1 MRKSKFTQEQI
12 AHALRQAEQ
21 GTPVTELCRKMG
33 VSEQTFYT
41 WRKKFAGMGI
51 VETGYGSDIRD

>member
-12 AHALRQAEQ
+12 AYALRQAEQ

-41 WRKKFAGMGI
+41 
-51 VETGYGSDIRD
+51 